1 MRKRYL
7 ITLGA
12 PTSAGGKVT
21 SASSTRLIDGLPVA
35 LENDQ
40 VHCPN
45 CGSDGVIQ
53 ADGPRSSER
62 WNGRQYALQDD
73 LCICHCSPPPKLV
86 NAQTQV
92 CQLVDGAAAQET
104 PGDAS
109 LWLRH
114 QETREP
120 FRHRPYR
127 LHLTNKV
134 IEGTT
139 DGEGYTMPLC
149 AADRANLIAWHV
161 DGCCGS

>member
-21 SASSTRLIDGLPVA
+21 TATSGRMIDGVAVA
-35 LENDQ
+35 LENDK
-40 VHCPN
+40 VHCSA

-53 ADGPRSSER
+53 PDGPRSSER
-62 WNGRQYALQDD
+62 WNGHQYALQDD
-73 LCICHCSPPPKLV
+73 LCICKCSPPPKLV
-86 NAQTQV
+86 NAQTLV
-92 CQLVDGAAAQET
+92 CQLVEGPADNM

-109 LWLRH
+109 LFLRH

-139 DGEGYTMPLC
+139 DGDGYTKPLS
-149 AADRANLIAWHV
+149 ATDRANLIAWHV
-161 DGCCGS
+161 DGIAGS